1 MWKRYSAE
9 ITHRWDLTGFDIQ
22 EEHPRPQYLAR
33 LSHVKR
39 QEVNVVTNTM
49 EPYVPF
55 WYVKLPM
62 TILSFSAVILL
73 VRFRVF
79 SEIFRNRRFSGGIGY
94 CDCCGGGFVSGV
106 DFGCV
111 ASLWR
116 QCR

>member
-1 MWKRYSAE
+1 MYIDRANNFIFLAATLFLEMWKRYSAE

-39 QEVNVVTNTM
+39 QQVNIVTNTM

-55 WYVKLPM
+55 WRAKLPL

-73 VRFRVF
+73 VC
-79 SEIFRNRRFSGGIGY
+79 IHI
-94 CDCCGGGFVSGV
+94 
-106 DFGCV
+106 
-111 ASLWR
+111 
-116 QCR
+116 

>member
-22 EEHPRPQYLAR
+22 EEHPRPEYLAR

-39 QEVNVVTNTM
+39 QQVNVVTNTM

-55 WYVKLPM
+55 WKVKLPM

-73 VRFRVF
+73 VGYYYYNLLKRVF
-79 SEIFRNRRFSGGIGY
+79 KIFLGSSSNSN
-94 CDCCGGGFVSGV
+94 CCS
-106 DFGCV
+106 GCV
-111 ASLWR
+111 V
-116 QCR
+116 

>member
-39 QEVNVVTNTM
+39 QQINVVTNTM
-49 EPYVPF
+49 EPHVPF
-55 WYVKLPM
+55 WRVKLPM

-73 VRFRVF
+73 VRY
-79 SEIFRNRRFSGGIGY
+79 NRLQ
-94 CDCCGGGFVSGV
+94 CCNFEN
-106 DFGCV
+106 FNF
-111 ASLWR
+111 
-116 QCR
+116 